1 MRHDAVNGIADGF
14 LTRSEDGFFGFR
26 NRNPVEWALKSRPRF
41 PQQKGLRRSLVIR
54 CPDVVHRNGRVQQVP
69 GVHGGPSKIVAD
81 SLQHLFVP
89 QVRDGLVL
97 GQLGLS
103 GRHQPNQLAEKQGQG
118 TDGIHHLLISFVRPE
133 S

>member
-1 MRHDAVNGIADGF
+1 MRHDAVNGITDG
-14 LTRSEDGFFGFR
+14 LLPRSENRLFGFR

-41 PQQKGLRRSLVIR
+41 SQQKGLRRSLVIGS
-54 CPDVVHRNGRVQQVP
+54 PDVVHRNGRVQQVP
-69 GVHGGPSKIVAD
+69 GVHRGASKIVAD

-97 GQLGLS
+97 GQLGLTVW
-103 GRHQPNQLAEKQGQG
+103 HQPNQLAEKQGHG